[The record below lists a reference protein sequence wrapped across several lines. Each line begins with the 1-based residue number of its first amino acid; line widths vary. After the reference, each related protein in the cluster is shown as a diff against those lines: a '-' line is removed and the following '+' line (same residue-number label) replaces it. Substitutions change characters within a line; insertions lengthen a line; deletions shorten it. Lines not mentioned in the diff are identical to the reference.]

1 MHEPSSLGLSPRL
14 AAALAYGGWWMSGAL
29 MWWVE
34 RRDLYVRFH
43 AAQSLMA
50 FGLLAVVIAT
60 LGMLAIVSLQL
71 APRAFQPLMLLTGAT
86 AVAAVLLWALA
97 VWCAATGARWHRPII
112 GGYAERLARVGADR
126 RE

>member
-1 MHEPSSLGLSPRL
+1 
-14 AAALAYGGWWMSGAL
+14 

-60 LGMLAIVSLQL
+60 LGVLAVVSLQL
-71 APRAFQPLMLLTGAT
+71 APRAFQPLMLLAS
-86 AVAAVLLWALA
+86 AIAMAAVLLWVVAI
-97 VWCAATGARWHRPII
+97 WCAAMGARWHMPII
-112 GGYAERLARVGADR
+112 GRYAERLARVGADR